1 LRSTSCR
8 EIAQDI
14 LQRCVDGAPP
24 KFLPRTLTEETCA
37 PALFSVLVEGLAD
50 RFEPS
55 LCDAYAR
62 LFSQAIAHVTGAD
75 AATLVSRYERVRR
88 PRKLKGNP
96 KRVFVLSRIT
106 LGADVAV
113 TSVILAAVKQRFRRA
128 KIALAGPTKNYELF
142 AEDPRIH
149 HARIDYPRGSL
160 RERLAA
166 AEELSALVAEPDC
179 VVIDPDSRLTQLGLL
194 PVCPDERYH
203 LFESRAYSGTGL
215 PACPSSPDKSLPEL
229 TSEWAAETLGI
240 SGAKPYIAVAADKA
254 AAPIPAP
261 YIAVSL
267 GVGENAA
274 KRIAD
279 PFEEQLLALLA
290 KTGLPICI
298 DKGAGGAEAERVQR
312 AVERSGVAITFCW
325 EGSFAGFASI
335 IAASK
340 LYVGYDSAG
349 QHIAAACGVPLI
361 SVFAGFPAPC
371 MFERWRPVGPN
382 CQVIRVDQPDPA
394 ETIERVREA
403 LRSHKFS
410 GIVG

>member
-1 LRSTSCR
+1 LKSTSCR
-8 EIAQDI
+8 EVAQDI
-14 LQRCVDGAPP
+14 LDRCVAGEPP
-24 KFLPRTLTEETCA
+24 KYLPRTLTEDPCA
-37 PALFSVLVEGLAD
+37 PALFGVLVEGLAD

-55 LCDAYAR
+55 LCDAYVR

-75 AATLVSRYERVRR
+75 ASALVSRYEWVRR
-88 PRKLKGNP
+88 PRKLAANP

-113 TSVILAAVKQRFRRA
+113 TSVLLAAAKQRFKRA
-128 KIALAGPTKNYELF
+128 RIALAGPQKNYELF
-142 AEDPRIH
+142 AKDARIH
-149 HARIDYPRGSL
+149 HARIDYGRGSL
-160 RERLAA
+160 RQRLAA
-166 AEELSALVAEPDC
+166 AEELKALVAEPDC

-203 LFESRAYSGTGL
+203 LFESRAYGATAL

-229 TSEWAAETLGI
+229 ASDWAAETLGI
-240 SGAKPYIAVAADKA
+240 AGAKPYISVAAAKS
-254 AAPIPAP
+254 APPMRAP
-261 YIAVSL
+261 YITVSL
-267 GVGENAA
+267 GVGENPA

-298 DKGAGGAEAERVQR
+298 DKGAGGAEAERVERAVER
-312 AVERSGVAITFCW
+312 AVERSGATVTFW
-325 EGSFAGFASI
+325 EGSFAGFASL

-361 SVFAGFPAPC
+361 SVFAGFPAPR

-382 CQVIRVDQPDPA
+382 CQVIRVDRPDPA

-403 LRSHKFS
+403 LRML
-410 GIVG
+410 VA

>member
-1 LRSTSCR
+1 M
-8 EIAQDI
+8 ED
-14 LQRCVDGAPP
+14 P
-24 KFLPRTLTEETCA
+24 CA
-37 PALFSVLVEGLAD
+37 PALFGVLVEGLAD

-62 LFSQAIAHVTGAD
+62 LFSQAIAHVAGAHVTGVDVTGVD
-75 AATLVSRYERVRR
+75 AATLVSRYESVRR
-88 PRKLKGNP
+88 PRKLTAEP
-96 KRVFVLSRIT
+96 KRIFVLSRIT

-113 TSVILAAVKQRFRRA
+113 TSVLLAAAKQRFSRA
-128 KIALAGPTKNYELF
+128 EIALAGPQKNYELF
-142 AEDPRIH
+142 ASDPRIR
-149 HARIDYPRGSL
+149 HAPIDYGRGSL
-160 RERLAA
+160 RQRLAA
-166 AEELSALVAEPDC
+166 AEELKALVAGPDC
-179 VVIDPDSRLTQLGLL
+179 IVIDPDSRLTQLGLL

-215 PACPSSPDKSLPEL
+215 PACDSSPDKSLPEL
-229 TSEWAAETLGI
+229 ASDWAAETLGI
-240 SGAKPYIAVAADKA
+240 AGAKPYIAVAADKA
-254 AAPIPAP
+254 AVPAQAP

-267 GVGENAA
+267 GVGENPA
-274 KRIAD
+274 KRIPD

-298 DKGAGGAEAERVQR
+298 DKGAGGAEAERVER
-312 AVERSGVAITFCW
+312 AVERSGATVTFW
-325 EGSFAGFASI
+325 EGSFAGFASL

-361 SVFAGFPAPC
+361 CVFAGFPAPR

-403 LRSHKFS
+403 LRRQ
-410 GIVG
+410 

>member
-14 LQRCVDGAPP
+14 LERCIGGKPP
-24 KFLPRTLTEETCA
+24 KELPHALMEDPCA
-37 PALFSVLVEGLAD
+37 PALFGVLVEGLAD
-50 RFEPS
+50 RFEPA

-75 AATLVSRYERVRR
+75 AATLISRYEWVRRVR
-88 PRKLKGNP
+88 KVTANP
-96 KRVFVLSRIT
+96 KRVFVLSRVT

-113 TSVILAAVKQRFRRA
+113 TSVLLAAAKQRFRRA
-128 KIALAGPTKNYELF
+128 KITLAGPRKNYELF
-142 AEDPRIH
+142 ANDSRIH
-149 HARIDYPRGSL
+149 HASIDYGRGGL

-166 AEELSALVAEPDC
+166 LEALKALFAADPDC
-179 VVIDPDSRLTQLGLL
+179 IVIDPDSRLTQLGLL
-194 PVCPDERYH
+194 PVCPEERHY

-215 PACPSSPDKSLPEL
+215 PACPSSSEKSLPEL
-229 TSEWAAETLGI
+229 TADWALETLSI
-240 SGAKPYIAVAADKA
+240 SGAKPYIAVTP
-254 AAPIPAP
+254 APNRSP

-267 GVGENAA
+267 GVGENSA

-279 PFEEQLLALLA
+279 PFEEQLLAMLA

-298 DKGAGGAEAERVQR
+298 DKGAGGAEAERVAR
-312 AVERSGVAITFCW
+312 AVKRSGAVVGFW
-325 EGSFAGFASI
+325 EGSFAGFASL

-361 SVFAGFPAPC
+361 SVFAGFPAPR
-371 MFERWRPVGPN
+371 MFHRWRPVGPN
-382 CQVIRVDQPDPA
+382 CQVIRVDNPDPA
-394 ETIERVREA
+394 ETIERVSEA
-403 LRSHKFS
+403 LRLQLTL
-410 GIVG
+410 

>member
-14 LQRCVDGAPP
+14 LQRCVEGKPP
-24 KFLPRTLTEETCA
+24 KHLPRTLTEDPCA
-37 PALFSVLVEGLAD
+37 PALFGVLVEGLAD

-62 LFSQAIAHVTGAD
+62 LFSQAIAHVTGGD
-75 AATLVSRYERVRR
+75 AATLVSRYESVRQ
-88 PRKLKGNP
+88 PRKLTADP

-113 TSVILAAVKQRFRRA
+113 TSVLLAAVKQRFPGA
-128 KIALAGPTKNYELF
+128 EIALAGPQKNYELF
-142 AEDPRIH
+142 AQDPRIH
-149 HARIDYPRGSL
+149 HARIDYGRGTL
-160 RERLAA
+160 RQRLAA
-166 AEELSALVAEPDC
+166 AEELKALVAEPDC

-229 TSEWAAETLGI
+229 ASEWAAETLGI
-240 SGAKPYIAVAADKA
+240 SGAKPYIAVVLDKA
-254 AAPIPAP
+254 AAPKQP

-267 GVGENAA
+267 GVGENPA

-279 PFEEQLLALLA
+279 PFEERLLALLS

-298 DKGAGGAEAERVQR
+298 DKGAGGAEAERVER
-312 AVERSGVAITFCW
+312 AVERSVATVTFW
-325 EGSFAGFASI
+325 EGSFAGFASL

-361 SVFAGFPAPC
+361 CVFAGFPAPR

-382 CQVIRVDQPDPA
+382 CQVIRVDRPDPA

-403 LRSHKFS
+403 LQ
-410 GIVG
+410 